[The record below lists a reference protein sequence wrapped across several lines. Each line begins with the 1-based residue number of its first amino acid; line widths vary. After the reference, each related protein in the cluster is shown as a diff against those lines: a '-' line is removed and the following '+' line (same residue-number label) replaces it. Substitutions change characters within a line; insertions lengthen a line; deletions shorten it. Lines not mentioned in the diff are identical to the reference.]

1 MFVKA
6 LIVDRTKKFIDNPS
20 AIFYFLRRTLYDQF
34 IVDKTAPFYRTLRF
48 LSPEETLEYLLEHNS
63 SVVRLGDGEFALMRG
78 ASVYFNGWH
87 QQFSK
92 GLRDALYKVAT
103 TRSDKVMLC
112 VPGDCLT
119 KTQSDFEAEGKGSE
133 FKYWVNAKV
142 VLKDLLH
149 KDKVYGSPFVFYPN
163 VNTGIDYQKLK
174 NFFLQK
180 NIIIITSGIDRFK
193 GITLGKTTTIIEA
206 PSNNGWDSISDIRKK
221 LETVVENGGYKNEE
235 TLIMVAMGP
244 AAKGFVYELSMKGFI
259 AWDAGQ
265 FFDLAYKKIK
275 DLS

>member
-1 MFVKA
+1 MSAKA
-6 LIVDRTKKFIDNPS
+6 LIVDRAKKLIDNPS
-20 AIFYFLRRTLYDQF
+20 AFLYFLRRLLYDTF
-34 IVDKTAPFYRTLRF
+34 TVDKTVPFYKTLQF
-48 LSPEETLEYLLEHNS
+48 LSPKETMDYLLEHNS

-87 QQFSK
+87 QKFSK
-92 GLRDALYKVAT
+92 GLQEALFQVAST
-103 TRSDKVMLC
+103 KSDKIMLC

-119 KTQSDFEAEGKGSE
+119 KTKGDFNEEGKGSE

-142 VLKDLLH
+142 VLRSLLH

-163 VNTGIDYQKLK
+163 VNTEIDYQKLK

-180 NIIIITSGIDRFK
+180 NVIIITSGVERFK
-193 GITLGKTTTIIEA
+193 GIALGKTTTIIEA
-206 PSNNGWDSISDIRKK
+206 PSNNGWDSLSDIRKK
-221 LETVVENGGYKNEE
+221 LVTVVENAGYKNEE

-244 AAKGFVYELSMKGFI
+244 AAKGFVYELAMKGFV

-265 FFDLAYKKIK
+265 FFDLAYKKIR